1 LLAWASGDT
10 ALLMSQENVE
20 TVRQSPD
27 AFLPGRPRSS
37 PFLVAAAIGLL
48 CVAWLT
54 GCGGEKDARNDP
66 KGALLSAAR
75 LVGSLRPPGPQ
86 YTIAHV
92 TGSQV
97 VLYDSPDGR
106 VIERASPRT
115 GFGSPRTF
123 LVSETRGDWVGV
135 LTPKLSNGQLGW
147 LERDSDDVAFSTT
160 RFSVHV
166 DLSTQTLGLRYGD
179 DVLHRAR
186 VTIGQA
192 GVSTPVGVFAVTDAL
207 AGRGLGPW
215 YGCCALA
222 ISGHQPNLPAGWVG
236 GNRIAIHGTPGPVG
250 GAASHG
256 CLRTTNEDMVVLFA
270 ELPLGAPVFID
281 D

>member
-1 LLAWASGDT
+1 VPPTRRVFIRRRITAALIAVAVVALIGFMWVRAGNGSDHSIDDGGDLKRAVALAGQLLGPVT
-10 ALLMSQENVE
+10 
-20 TVRQSPD
+20 PH
-27 AFLPGRPRSS
+27 PG
-37 PFLVAAAIGLL
+37 
-48 CVAWLT
+48 
-54 GCGGEKDARNDP
+54 
-66 KGALLSAAR
+66 
-75 LVGSLRPPGPQ
+75 Q
-86 YTIAHV
+86 YAIAHP
-92 TGSQV
+92 TGSRV
-97 VLYDSPDGR
+97 DLHSSPDGG
-106 VIERASPRT
+106 VVAHLGART
-115 GFGSPRTF
+115 EYGSPRTF
-123 LVSETRGDWVGV
+123 LVAKTRGDWIGV
-135 LTPKLSNGQLGW
+135 VTPALPNGKLGW
-147 LERDSDDVAFSTT
+147 LERHSDDVAFSTT
-160 RFSVHV
+160 KFSVHV
-166 DLSTQTLGLRYGD
+166 DLLTQTLELRYGD

-222 ISGHQPNLPAGWVG
+222 LSGHQPNLPAGWVG